1 MTETR
6 GTRWL
11 AVGIL
16 LALSAPV
23 SAIAS
28 RQVSAALAQPPA
40 PSVPAQPAPT
50 PPAEPAPEQA
60 PVEIY
65 AYDPAGRRDPFVSLL
80 NRGAE
85 LRPISERPQGLSGL
99 SVNEVAL
106 RGIVASEG
114 QYLAVLQA
122 PDAKTYIVRVD
133 DRLLDGSVRSIT
145 ADAVVFLQDV
155 NDPLSVV
162 KEREVRKN
170 LRGPEERQ

>member
-1 MTETR
+1 MVDR
-6 GTRWL
+6 HGPRWL
-11 AVGIL
+11 AIGIV

-23 SAIAS
+23 SAVVS
-28 RQVSAALAQPPA
+28 RQVPAPAQPPA
-40 PSVPAQPAPT
+40 PPS
-50 PPAEPAPEQA
+50 EPAPEQA
-60 PVEIY
+60 PAEIY
-65 AYDPAGRRDPFVSLL
+65 AYDPAGRRDPFVSLF

-85 LRPISERPQGLSGL
+85 LRPLSERPQGLSGL

-162 KEREVRKN
+162 KEREVRRN